1 MAAEGSRDLK
11 FLIKLLTV
19 DLSQF
24 TFSQCP
30 QGVQAQNKK
39 GILREEKEGGNRGKA
54 EVTDGGGGKAADA

>member
-39 GILREEKEGGNRGKA
+39 EILREEKEGETEGKPRSQT
-54 EVTDGGGGKAADA
+54 EAAGRRIRD